1 MPIAVYFHPEA
12 MTTEQYN
19 AAMAGLDAAGADNP
33 AGRVHHSCF
42 GAPDHLMIYDI
53 RESAD
58 AFAAFGETLG
68 PILAEVGLD
77 AGEPEVM
84 PLHNHIQ

>member
-1 MPIAVYFHPEA
+1 
-12 MTTEQYN
+12 
-19 AAMAGLDAAGADNP
+19 
-33 AGRVHHSCF
+33 
-42 GAPDHLMIYDI
+42 MIYDI
-53 RESAD
+53 WESAD

-77 AGEPEVM
+77 AGEPQVM